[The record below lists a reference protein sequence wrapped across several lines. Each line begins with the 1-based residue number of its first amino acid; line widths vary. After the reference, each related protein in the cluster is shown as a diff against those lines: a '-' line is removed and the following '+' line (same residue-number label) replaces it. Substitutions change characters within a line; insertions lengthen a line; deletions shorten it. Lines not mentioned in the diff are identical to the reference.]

1 MSELP
6 DELWSQIL
14 QIGVKTSALTYKD
27 LCCVSISSPR
37 LRRLS
42 DHDSLWSHLLS
53 SDYPSSSSSF
63 PSSASSSKSLYKIR
77 LERDRYRKKAAHTRA
92 VLRKESQ
99 IAEHYRRVGQ
109 LEERLIEETSKCTTT
124 LTELSNLRTV
134 REATVA
140 LNVWQPE
147 VIRARQ
153 KQIVE
158 QCSVSVDSRLRTLDM
173 ELKLCKQQIAIF
185 QKALKDEKKRLELA
199 KEELTSLKYHPL
211 KDHKSMNSSNNDSHI
226 KRRSKDAIN
235 VRFLLV
241 DYASNF
247 FIVNFDN
254 FVMLMMVWLL

>member
-1 MSELP
+1 M
-6 DELWSQIL
+6 I
-14 QIGVKTSALTYKD
+14 IV
-27 LCCVSISSPR
+27 
-37 LRRLS
+37 
-42 DHDSLWSHLLS
+42 
-53 SDYPSSSSSF
+53 F
-63 PSSASSSKSLYKIR
+63 
-77 LERDRYRKKAAHTRA
+77 YRF
-92 VLRKESQ
+92 
-99 IAEHYRRVGQ
+99 
-109 LEERLIEETSKCTTT
+109 
-124 LTELSNLRTV
+124 

-185 QKALKDEKKRLELA
+185 QKALVSFECGNIIFLSVKNYNFNFLYCLPQKDEKKRLELA

-211 KDHKSMNSSNNDSHI
+211 KDHKSMNSSNNDTHI

-241 DYASNF
+241 DYASIF
-247 FIVNFDN
+247 FYCEF
-254 FVMLMMVWLL
+254 W

>member
-1 MSELP
+1 MAELP
-6 DELWSQIL
+6 DELWRQIL
-14 QIGVKTSALTYKD
+14 EIGVKSCGLTYKD
-27 LCCVSISSPR
+27 LCCVSISSRR

-42 DHDSLWSHLLS
+42 DDDCPWSHLLS

-77 LERDRYRKKAAHTRA
+77 LERDRNRKEAAHRRA

-99 IAEHYRRVGQ
+99 IAEHYRRLGE
-109 LEERLIEETSKCTTT
+109 LEERLMEETNKLTTT

-147 VIRARQ
+147 VIRVRQ

-158 QCSVSVDSRLRTLDM
+158 QCSVSVDSRSRTLDM

-185 QKALKDEKKRLELA
+185 RKALKDEKQRLELA

-211 KDHKSMNSSNNDSHI
+211 KDHKFIDSSNNESCI
-226 KRRSKDAIN
+226 KRRSKDVIN
-235 VRFLLV
+235 SKVKQLR
-241 DYASNF
+241 ST
-247 FIVNFDN
+247 
-254 FVMLMMVWLL
+254 

>member
-6 DELWSQIL
+6 VELWTQIL
-14 QIGVKTSALTYKD
+14 EVGVKSYVLTYKD

-42 DHDSLWSHLLS
+42 DDDCLWSHLLS

-77 LERDRYRKKAAHTRA
+77 LERDRNRKKAAHMRA

-99 IAEHYRRVGQ
+99 IAEHYRRLGE
-109 LEERLIEETSKCTTT
+109 LENWLMVETNKLTTT

-153 KQIVE
+153 TQIVE
-158 QCSVSVDSRLRTLDM
+158 QCSVSVDSRSRTLDM
-173 ELKLCKQQIAIF
+173 ELKICKQQIAIF
-185 QKALKDEKKRLELA
+185 WKALKDERQRLNLA

-211 KDHKSMNSSNNDSHI
+211 KDHKFIDSSNNVSHI

-235 VRFLLV
+235 SKVKQLR
-241 DYASNF
+241 ST
-247 FIVNFDN
+247 
-254 FVMLMMVWLL
+254 